1 MDRSTRRL
9 DEGTIPAS
17 STPDFDEFFNP
28 LSPKFLGL
36 NAIPT
41 GVPARSLGSYS
52 FPVGAQERHPSSPF
66 PPETGKRTLET
77 GPSYER

>member
-1 MDRSTRRL
+1 MDRSTGRL

-17 STPDFDEFFNP
+17 STPEAPSQIGPFVKVQP
-28 LSPKFLGL
+28 GTYPVT
-36 NAIPT
+36 I
-41 GVPARSLGSYS
+41 SL
-52 FPVGAQERHPSSPF
+52 PVGSEWPNSVQVGTSKRHPSSPF